1 MATTCDGLTARQWRN
16 RIKEYNP
23 GLIDDSTLKLLDAT
37 SLAKIQKGTLSIR
50 DAKSLASKGKST
62 ASKLVCKGGVC
73 TKKTDKHPEK
83 KATKTVSELQE
94 ENLILKGQLKKMLA
108 ANAKQVNI
116 SRKTLKHLRQTL
128 TLTQAP
134 TLSRLA

>member
-62 ASKLVCKGGVC
+62 ATKLVCKGGVC

-83 KATKTVSELQE
+83 KATKTVSELQK
-94 ENLILKGQLKKMLA
+94 ENLILKGELNKMLA
-108 ANAKQVNI
+108 
-116 SRKTLKHLRQTL
+116 RREC
-128 TLTQAP
+128 QA
-134 TLSRLA
+134 SQEIR

>member
-16 RIKEYNP
+16 HIKEYNP

-50 DAKSLASKGKST
+50 DAKSLASKGKSPIKS
-62 ASKLVCKGGVC
+62 ASTKLVCKGGVC

-83 KATKTVSELQE
+83 KATKTVSELQK

-108 ANAKQVNI
+108 ANAKQVKKYAKA
-116 SRKTLKHLRQTL
+116 S
-128 TLTQAP
+128 A
-134 TLSRLA
+134 SDSDSDSGSDSE

>member
-23 GLIDDSTLKLLDAT
+23 GLIDDSTLKRLDAT

-50 DAKSLASKGKST
+50 DAKSLASKGKSPLKS
-62 ASKLVCKGGVC
+62 ASTKLACKGDVC

-83 KATKTVSELQE
+83 KATKTVSELQK

-108 ANAKQVNI
+108 ANAKQVKKYAKA
-116 SRKTLKHLRQTL
+116 S
-128 TLTQAP
+128 A
-134 TLSRLA
+134 SDSDSDSGSDSE

>member
-83 KATKTVSELQE
+83 KATKTVSELQK

-108 ANAKQVNI
+108 ANAKQVKKYAKA
-116 SRKTLKHLRQTL
+116 S
-128 TLTQAP
+128 A
-134 TLSRLA
+134 SDSDSDSDSGSDSE

>member
-83 KATKTVSELQE
+83 KATKTVSELQK
-94 ENLILKGQLKKMLA
+94 ENRILKGQLKKMLA
-108 ANAKQVNI
+108 ANAKQVKNFKKYAKA
-116 SRKTLKHLRQTL
+116 S
-128 TLTQAP
+128 A
-134 TLSRLA
+134 SDSDSDSGSDSE